1 MTPAERFFG
10 IFSLSTCAWGL
21 YALYCIF
28 SIMRFIVKRYEQE
41 TDLLNTVFFT
51 KHATFARYLHSFHSS
66 AIYASHLL
74 MCIWGWRFARKR
86 KNFRDIENPEVVTRH
101 FSSNE
106 IWRVKR
112 AGIALGIVVLH
123 GIAYVIFKAIWPKEF
138 G

>member
-1 MTPAERFFG
+1 MTTVDHLAG
-10 IFSLSTCAWGL
+10 IWGGSLCLWGL
-21 YALYCIF
+21 CALYCHF

-66 AIYASHLL
+66 AIYTSHLL
-74 MCIWGWRFARKR
+74 MCTWGWRFYRKR

-112 AGIALGIVVLH
+112 TAIVGGIVVLH
-123 GIAYVIFKAIWPKEF
+123 WIAYFIFKTIWPEVF
-138 G
+138 S